1 METESLSDDMG
12 VSCGTADINAA
23 FQARRLPDNGW
34 SAACQSKESQTLIAG
49 DSNDDKFK
57 R

>member
-1 METESLSDDMG
+1 MEAESLSDDMG

-34 SAACQSKESQTLIAG
+34 SAACQSKELQTLIARDG
-49 DSNDDKFK
+49 NDDGFGG
-57 R
+57 